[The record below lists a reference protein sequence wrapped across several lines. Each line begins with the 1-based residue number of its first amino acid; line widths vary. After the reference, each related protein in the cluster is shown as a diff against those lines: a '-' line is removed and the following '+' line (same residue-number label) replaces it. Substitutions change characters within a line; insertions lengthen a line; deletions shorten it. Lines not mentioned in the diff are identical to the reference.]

1 VASTDVATEISVP
14 GANRSL
20 GQISVGVYFWPSV
33 ESGSRMLRD
42 CVELPLA
49 VRVVCLVSLINL
61 AGSFVVIFLTI
72 YASEQLGFG
81 VPFGHFSVIA
91 IEF

>member
-1 VASTDVATEISVP
+1 
-14 GANRSL
+14 
-20 GQISVGVYFWPSV
+20 
-33 ESGSRMLRD
+33 MLRD